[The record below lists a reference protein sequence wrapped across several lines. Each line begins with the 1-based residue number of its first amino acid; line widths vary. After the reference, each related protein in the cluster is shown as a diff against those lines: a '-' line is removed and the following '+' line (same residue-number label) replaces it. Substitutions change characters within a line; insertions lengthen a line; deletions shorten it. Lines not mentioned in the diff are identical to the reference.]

1 MGPSDRSAELNF
13 TSEFNPSKLI
23 MLDAGVDGEMNTG
36 RSIYEFL
43 RDRQDFGD
51 LKNFSLQRQKV
62 NSTKELRQQLM
73 TICSDSEPG
82 AGLILHFEFHGDKK
96 AMEIGNTRER
106 IRWKD
111 LMGLLT
117 EINQRTQCNL
127 GLVMAGCDGFGS
139 FKVERLHEPV
149 AFYFQLAH
157 EGKIFPDTLKTSL
170 IKFYDSMFS
179 EHNVVAAAAKAA
191 PFKIKFAESI
201 FADLLYRVCQ
211 NKSRSKTMNQHINAT
226 LSGLLARGGI
236 GGNGNVTVNRNAV
249 KVHSGS
255 FESWVRQCITTNLSF
270 LCGREPAYTIDQLK
284 AWIVNGETL
293 K

>member
-1 MGPSDRSAELNF
+1 MGPGDRSAELNC
-13 TSEFNPSKLI
+13 TSEFKPSKLI
-23 MLDAGVDGEMNTG
+23 MLDGGVDGEMNTG

-51 LKNFSLQRQKV
+51 LKTFSLQRQKV
-62 NSTKELRQQLM
+62 NSSKELRQQLR
-73 TICSDSEPG
+73 TICDNSEPG
-82 AGLILHFEFHGDKK
+82 VGLILHFEFHGNKK
-96 AMEIGNTRER
+96 FMEIGNTPER
-106 IRWKD
+106 ISWKD

-139 FKVERLHEPV
+139 FKVERLHEPA

-157 EGKIFPDTLKTSL
+157 EGEILPDTLKTSL
-170 IKFYDSMFS
+170 IAFYNSMFS
-179 EHNVVAAAAKAA
+179 DHNLGAAAAEAF

-201 FADLLYRVCQ
+201 FADLVYRVCQ
-211 NKSRSKTMNQHINAT
+211 SESRSKTMNQHVNAT
-226 LSGLLARGGI
+226 LTGLLSRGGF
-236 GGNGNVTVNRNAV
+236 GGNGDVTVNRNAV
-249 KVHSGS
+249 KAYSGS

-270 LCGREPAYTIDQLK
+270 LCGREPAYTVDQLK
-284 AWIVNGETL
+284 AWIVSGESS